1 MCVKVWVQTWS
12 QIEIVANGQLPDFA
26 PDIGGESLPPHVPR
40 LLRPF
45 PTINTLLIN
54 NYLRNKLQCWMVHRG
69 MNLNGHVIKYCEAW
83 QGSNARVKPYAYAMI
98 ILTLYS
104 WIFDLLKS
112 SHRNRFFCSLVS
124 WYVYKERYSQM

>member
-1 MCVKVWVQTWS
+1 MCKSMGT
-12 QIEIVANGQLPDFA
+12 NL
-26 PDIGGESLPPHVPR
+26 ESDWDRCRWPASRLCPWHWWGVPATTCPASSSSFSYNLHR
-40 LLRPF
+40 KYS
-45 PTINTLLIN
+45 
-54 NYLRNKLQCWMVHRG
+54 YLRNKLQCWMVHRG

-83 QGSNARVKPYAYAMI
+83 QGSNAIVKPYAYAMI

-124 WYVYKERYSQM
+124 WYVYKERYFQM